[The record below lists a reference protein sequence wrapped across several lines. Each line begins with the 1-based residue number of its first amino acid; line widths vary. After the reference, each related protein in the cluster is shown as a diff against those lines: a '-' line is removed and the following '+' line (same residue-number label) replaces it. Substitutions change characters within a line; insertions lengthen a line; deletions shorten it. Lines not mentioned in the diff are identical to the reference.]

1 MDKTIIE
8 RKIDD
13 LGALISKNPDNLE
26 ALIAYAEYQMRYGS
40 RLEAL
45 QAYQHAISVDSGSFE
60 AYAGLAVIYMRQ
72 GLSKDGYESLIDILI
87 QDPENVPARLFYKYF
102 SSEHAPEAEIEEAF
116 ASLPDYEITL
126 KDIRV
131 MKAHYDSL
139 MALSELAISGYEDL
153 MVENSDDFLCEFKRE
168 VASKRKDEM
177 NRFFL
182 FLSGIEGR
190 MMDELLAE
198 KHRLEEEERIRLE
211 EEERIRREEEER
223 IRREEEAR
231 RAEEARKAEE
241 ERIRREEEERIR
253 REEEERIRR
262 EEEARRAEEERLRL
276 EEEER
281 LRLEEEARLAE
292 EERLRLEEEIRIAEE
307 EIRRAEE
314 EARLAEEARKAEEER
329 LMREEKYNAIREQAE
344 ELLKSLSKNRGV
356 KKVILLEKGGFE
368 VASVMSEGFEDL
380 GYSEFVSEVVSLI
393 DSHCVEDTPP
403 LLYSVLEYKAGL
415 IVIRMLDSNYMF
427 AVISG
432 SGANFGVLR
441 YAMEKVK
448 EGLSSL
454 LS

>member
-45 QAYQHAISVDSGSFE
+45 QAYQHAISVDSESFE

-72 GLSKDGYESLIDILI
+72 GLSKDGYESLIAILKK
-87 QDPENVPARLFYKYF
+87 DPENVPARLFYKYF

-116 ASLPDYEITL
+116 VSLPDYEITL

-190 MMDELLAE
+190 MIDELMAE
-198 KHRLEEEERIRLE
+198 KRRLEEEERIRLE
-211 EEERIRREEEER
+211 EEERIRREEKER
-223 IRREEEAR
+223 IRREEEAI
-231 RAEEARKAEE
+231 RAEEARK
-241 ERIRREEEERIR
+241 
-253 REEEERIRR
+253 
-262 EEEARRAEEERLRL
+262 AEEERLRL

-281 LRLEEEARLAE
+281 IRREKEERIRLEEEARLAE

-307 EIRRAEE
+307 EIRKAEE

-329 LMREEKYNAIREQAE
+329 LMREEKYNVIREQAE